1 LVPESLHAAQQ
12 PVACAV
18 LKKRLTQATM
28 HERET
33 ETVSL
38 LAQWSSSWSR

>member
-1 LVPESLHAAQQ
+1 MPENLHAAQQ

-18 LKKRLTQATM
+18 LREKLTQATM
-28 HERET
+28 HARET

-38 LAQWSSSWSR
+38 LAQW